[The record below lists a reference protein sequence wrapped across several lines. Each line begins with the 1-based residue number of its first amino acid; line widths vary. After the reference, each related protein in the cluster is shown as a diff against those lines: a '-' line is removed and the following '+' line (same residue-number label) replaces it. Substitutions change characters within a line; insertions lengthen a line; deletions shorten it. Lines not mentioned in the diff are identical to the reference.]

1 MKRFW
6 ENRYKRHIAVMVM
19 FINSAVFLIA
29 GIVTH
34 GAESAKAEQTVEL
47 SEPEKEEQNV
57 LAGLHAGYAV
67 LLDGDSGRVLLEK
80 DGDVKRPMAS
90 TTKIMTCIL
99 ALEHMKSEQ
108 EIVTAS
114 AEAASQPK
122 VRLGVREGQQ
132 FYLRDSLFPNAGI
145 TQ

>member
-57 LAGLHAGYAV
+57 LAGLHAG
-67 LLDGDSGRVLLEK
+67 
-80 DGDVKRPMAS
+80 
-90 TTKIMTCIL
+90 
-99 ALEHMKSEQ
+99 
-108 EIVTAS
+108 
-114 AEAASQPK
+114 
-122 VRLGVREGQQ
+122 
-132 FYLRDSLFPNAGI
+132 
-145 TQ
+145 